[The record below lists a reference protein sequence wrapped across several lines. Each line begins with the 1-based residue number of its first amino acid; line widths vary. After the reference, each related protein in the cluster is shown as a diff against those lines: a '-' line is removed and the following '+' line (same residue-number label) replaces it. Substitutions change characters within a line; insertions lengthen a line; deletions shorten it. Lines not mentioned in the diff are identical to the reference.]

1 MNLQENIQRIRSMM
15 EVDWSKFDY
24 EKEHKPL
31 EGGWTAEIDGKFYTG
46 KVKDLIRISKKF
58 PTEQIDID
66 SIPDIPHH
74 QEPEDNLFI
83 MKSSLDYPIIVLV
96 DNKMNVKRVLDG
108 NHRVQKALY
117 LGHNTIMAKLIPEDI
132 IKQI

>member
-1 MNLQENIQRIRSMM
+1 
-15 EVDWSKFDY
+15 
-24 EKEHKPL
+24 
-31 EGGWTAEIDGKFYTG
+31 
-46 KVKDLIRISKKF
+46 
-58 PTEQIDID
+58 
-66 SIPDIPHH
+66 
-74 QEPEDNLFI
+74 

-108 NHRVQKALY
+108 NHRVQKSLY